1 MGIALRTGNR
11 VLLTTTTT
19 GTGTYQL
26 SGSAAAATFRTLAE
40 AGIASGSRVMIEVVD
55 SLTAPTMYEEAE
67 GIYTA
72 GSPATITRAQIK
84 GGSNGTSAVNWPAG
98 TRFIYLTVHADRTP
112 IFETDGS
119 LAVPGTLRV
128 NTVQDVPGSQGLGD
142 QKGATLTSQGSAFL
156 SSSTTAPLNVNVAL
170 TAGGNAALFTSYG
183 GLVGTITTTATAT
196 SYNTTSDRRLKDED
210 GDVDPALLL
219 QLRPRRFR
227 WKSNGEKATGF
238 FAQEV
243 YAVFPEAVTPGDSDV
258 DGQGGPEFRM
268 WAMDLSKM
276 MPLAVATIQAQAK
289 TIQDQ
294 GKAILDLQV
303 SLAALTKRVASIK
316 IL

>member
-1 MGIALRTGNR
+1 MGTPLRTGNR
-11 VLLTTTTT
+11 VLVTTTTT

-26 SGSAAAATFRTLAE
+26 SGSAAAATFRTLVE

-67 GIYTA
+67 GVYTA

-119 LAVPGTLRV
+119 LAVAGVMRVGT
-128 NTVQDVPGSQGLGD
+128 TQDAPGSQGVGD
-142 QKGATLTSQGSAFL
+142 QTGASMIPGGSGFF
-156 SSSTTAPLNVNVAL
+156 SSKTAAPLNVNVAL

-183 GLVGTITTTATAT
+183 ALVGTITTTATAT

-227 WKSNGEKATGF
+227 WKSNGERATGF

-258 DGQGGPEFRM
+258 DGQGGPQFRM
-268 WAMDLSKM
+268 WAMDRGAL
-276 MPLAVATIQAQAK
+276 MPLVVATIQAQAK

-294 GKAILDLQV
+294 GKAILELQA
-303 SLAALTKRVASIK
+303 SLTALTKRVASIK